1 MCTTYCVPVSF
12 LYYLCDLIAGGRG
25 YRTLLPIQMLQFPIK
40 SQYTVFHKILSPK
53 KTFKSLS
60 IHLWLKCLH
69 IFLQIIICKNWNIY
83 YKSLLLILYPKQES
97 EWGPGAK
104 TLSTFQPGQ
113 NPKVLIPSPR
123 QQDSS
128 VSQHTNDLRIK
139 ACPDPSIHAAPI
151 TPLSPDYTQLS
162 TADSE

>member
-1 MCTTYCVPVSF
+1 
-12 LYYLCDLIAGGRG
+12 
-25 YRTLLPIQMLQFPIK
+25 MLQFPIK
-40 SQYTVFHKILSPK
+40 SQYIVLHKQNSFSQK
-53 KTFKSLS
+53 NSFKSLS
-60 IHLWLKCLH
+60 INLCLKYLH
-69 IFLQIIICKNWNIY
+69 IFLQIIICKNWNIS
-83 YKSLLLILYPKQES
+83 YKSLLLILYSKQES
-97 EWGPGAK
+97 EWRPGAK

-128 VSQHTNDLRIK
+128 VSQHMNDLRIK
-139 ACPDPSIHAAPI
+139 ACPDPSIHATPI